1 MPIIL
6 SWLISP
12 ILTAAASALIYGLNV
27 FFVLKAKN
35 STARSYYVL
44 PILVF
49 CTVMIDVYFV
59 LTKGAKKSFAPDD
72 DWSDAKVVVC
82 MHVCMYVCMCVCM
95 CVCVSL
101 PRWYA
106 ARVCACMQVCLG

>member
-1 MPIIL
+1 VYWAEPDSSRIPPIKGAVPIIL
-6 SWLISP
+6 AWFISP
-12 ILTAAASALIYGLNV
+12 ILTAAVSAFIYGLSV
-27 FFVLKAKN
+27 FFVLKSKN

-72 DWSDAKVVVC
+72 DWSDAKVCVICVHDVC
-82 MHVCMYVCMCVCM
+82 VYVCT
-95 CVCVSL
+95 
-101 PRWYA
+101 
-106 ARVCACMQVCLG
+106 